1 MAQRRIKKE
10 LKDLE
15 EDPFN
20 NCLAGPIGVDIYHWQ
35 GTMLGPDSPYAGG
48 VFFLDIQFPADYPFK
63 PPKVLFTT
71 KIYHSNFK
79 EMRAYCC
86 DCSHP
91 SNILLGCNWSPAFT
105 VRKVYH
111 LSILVYTNFG
121 KKHHHHCQIFQMVY
135 GWLEDPNN
143 ADVCICP
150 DTVLKNLRILNPE
163 QYNATA
169 REWTEKYAK

>member
-1 MAQRRIKKE
+1 MTQTQRRIKRE

-20 NCLAGPIGVDIYHWQ
+20 NCLAGPIGEDIYHWQ
-35 GTMLGPDSPYAGG
+35 GTMLGPDDSPYAGG

-71 KIYHSNFK
+71 KIYHSNIK
-79 EMRAYCC
+79 EMRAFCC

-121 KKHHHHCQIFQMVY
+121 ENIITIVRFFKWYMDGLKIRIMQMYAFV
-135 GWLEDPNN
+135 LIQFSK
-143 ADVCICP
+143 ICGF
-150 DTVLKNLRILNPE
+150 
-163 QYNATA
+163 
-169 REWTEKYAK
+169 